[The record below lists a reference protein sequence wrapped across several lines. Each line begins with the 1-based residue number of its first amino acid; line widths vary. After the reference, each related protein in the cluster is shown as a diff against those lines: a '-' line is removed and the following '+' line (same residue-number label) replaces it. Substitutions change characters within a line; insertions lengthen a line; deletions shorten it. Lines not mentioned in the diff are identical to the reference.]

1 MAKIE
6 GSSRKVAVLI
16 DAENVSHK
24 LIDEVLN
31 EVFVHGRATTK
42 RIYGDF
48 SQSQMKG
55 WNEVANKHTLQ
66 QVTQIAYTKGKN
78 ASDSLLIIDAMDLL
92 YEGTVDMICI
102 VSSDSDFTRLAMRI
116 VASGLEVLGMG
127 EESKTA
133 ESFINACTTFKYI
146 GVPAKKKTKVSVAS
160 HAKKQANTVD
170 AIDTVDNTDAVPRI
184 IQVPKEVIKA
194 IVNAIE
200 SMEADNDGWVAISQ
214 IGTFLHNRFPD
225 FDPRRWGAQ
234 STQLSAFLK
243 RIDDFEVEGRK
254 SNDPKA
260 PNYYIRIRT

>member
-48 SQSQMKG
+48 SQAQMKG

-146 GVPAKKKTKVSVAS
+146 GAPAKKKAKVSSTS
-160 HAKKQANTVD
+160 HAKKQENAVGTSDV
-170 AIDTVDNTDAVPRI
+170 IDVVPKI
-184 IQVPKEVIKA
+184 IQVPKDVVKA

>member
-1 MAKIE
+1 
-6 GSSRKVAVLI
+6 
-16 DAENVSHK
+16 
-24 LIDEVLN
+24 
-31 EVFVHGRATTK
+31 
-42 RIYGDF
+42 
-48 SQSQMKG
+48 MKG

-146 GVPAKKKTKVSVAS
+146 GSPAKKKAKAAAAS
-160 HAKKQANTVD
+160 PSKKKQSVG
-170 AIDTVDNTDAVPRI
+170 AVGGEAEAEVEVEVAPKV
-184 IQVPKEVIKA
+184 IQVPKDVVIA

-200 SMEADNDGWVAISQ
+200 SMDADNDGWVAISQ

-234 STQLSAFLK
+234 STQLVAFLK

>member
-1 MAKIE
+1 
-6 GSSRKVAVLI
+6 
-16 DAENVSHK
+16 
-24 LIDEVLN
+24 
-31 EVFVHGRATTK
+31 
-42 RIYGDF
+42 
-48 SQSQMKG
+48 
-55 WNEVANKHTLQ
+55 
-66 QVTQIAYTKGKN
+66 
-78 ASDSLLIIDAMDLL
+78 
-92 YEGTVDMICI
+92 
-102 VSSDSDFTRLAMRI
+102 
-116 VASGLEVLGMG
+116 MG

-146 GVPAKKKTKVSVAS
+146 GAPAKKTSKNGSVSPVK
-160 HAKKQANTVD
+160 KKQSAS
-170 AIDTVDNTDAVPRI
+170 AVESEADVAPKV
-184 IQVPKEVIKA
+184 IQVPKVVVKA

-200 SMEADNDGWVAISQ
+200 SMDADNDGWVAISQ